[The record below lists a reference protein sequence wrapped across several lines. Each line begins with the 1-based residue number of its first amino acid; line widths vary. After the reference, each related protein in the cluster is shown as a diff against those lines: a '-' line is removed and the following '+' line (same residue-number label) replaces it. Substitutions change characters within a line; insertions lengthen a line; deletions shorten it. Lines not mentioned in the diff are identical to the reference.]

1 VFVCLCHDNDNK
13 TDYPG
18 IVILADSRYNRA
30 DKRSKLPP
38 WIVQFI
44 RESSLNLST
53 DLTMDQMKFLKVAG
67 QLIDQQAL
75 QTILF
80 DKDQVVGL
88 AQQFQHL

>member
-44 RESSLNLST
+44 RESTLN
-53 DLTMDQMKFLKVAG
+53 DLAMDQMKQFLKVAG